1 MMMTKAKRNSG
12 EKTCMQWFLS
22 AVLSFDKQTN
32 TQHTY
37 TTRMKEEEEEEE
49 RQQIHIKNTYIFIH
63 Y

>member
-1 MMMTKAKRNSG
+1 MTKAKRNSG